1 MRITHTAWHLTTRW
15 LALAAL
21 GAVLLLGLA
30 CGGSSDKNAATLK
43 DPNQTGRDLVTK
55 YMTLLQQKD
64 ANGLKSFVSD
74 AFIVQRADGS
84 TSDKTAYLQSFP
96 DVGQFTLTNVTA
108 LQNKNVLVVRWD
120 VSVHET
126 VDGKPYDTTPA
137 PRLSTF
143 YYDGGNWQLT
153 SHANFNAPEGGAAC
167 EPDVELTRRD
177 GAWRLSVRLPP
188 CSSTT
193 T

>member
-1 MRITHTAWHLTTRW
+1 MRISHMVSEFSTRRLGGW
-15 LALAAL
+15 LALVVLGAAL
-21 GAVLLLGLA
+21 MLGVA
-30 CGGSSDKNAATLK
+30 CGGSSNRNAATLK
-43 DPNQTGRDLVTK
+43 DPNQTGSDLVNK

-96 DVGQFTLTNVTA
+96 DVGQFTITNVSA
-108 LQNKNVLVVRWD
+108 RQIENALVVRWD

-143 YYDGGNWQLT
+143 YYANGAWKLT
-153 SHANFNAPEGGAAC
+153 SHANFNAPEAAA
-167 EPDVELTRRD
+167 PASPT
-177 GAWRLSVRLPP
+177 SN
-188 CSSTT
+188 
-193 T
+193 